1 MNPTSTSGED
11 SFAHARR
18 NANSNCLKCKGT
30 GQYMYDHNHGTIC
43 DLCCKHDKGR
53 WHLQEHYGAKNGKW
67 CCLAGCGMLWE
78 EREGGDPLPK

>member
-1 MNPTSTSGED
+1 
-11 SFAHARR
+11 
-18 NANSNCLKCKGT
+18 
-30 GQYMYDHNHGTIC
+30 MYDHNHGTIC

-67 CCLAGCGMLWE
+67 CCLAGCGTLWK